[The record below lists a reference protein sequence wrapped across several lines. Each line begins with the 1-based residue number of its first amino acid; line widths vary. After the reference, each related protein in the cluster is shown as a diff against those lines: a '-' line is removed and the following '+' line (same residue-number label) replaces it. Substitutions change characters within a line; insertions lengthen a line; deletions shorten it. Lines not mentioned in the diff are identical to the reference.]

1 MYDLIVRNGTIV
13 DGTGAPATVGDIG
26 VKDGR
31 IAHVGGRIDAEAVEV
46 IDAAGRLVT
55 PGFVDIH
62 THYDGQVTWDPLL
75 EPSTLHGV
83 TTLVMGNCGVGFAP
97 VRPGS
102 EEWLIQLME
111 GVEDIPGAALA
122 EGMQWEWESFG
133 EYLDVLERKPLSI
146 DIATQVPHA
155 AVRAYVMGERGARN
169 EVATADDIVAMRNIV
184 REAIEA
190 GALGFSTSRTLAH
203 RAKDGVP
210 VPGTFAD
217 EAELFGIGDAL
228 RDAGAGIFELVPLG
242 AVGEDLDAPMREV
255 ELMSRLAAHTR
266 LPVTFAL
273 TQVDNAPELWR
284 DQMQASLQALEAGH
298 RLHPQYA
305 SRPAGVLVG
314 LHSQLGFGGRP
325 AFDEIAH
332 LPLAERVAE
341 LRTPARKKRILGER
355 ARSTSEFIDRMR
367 SQFDRMYV
375 LGDPVDYEPG
385 PEMSIATMARSE
397 GVDLESKFYDLL
409 LGDEGRAL
417 LLYPVL
423 NYSHGNADATYE
435 MMQHPA
441 GILGLS
447 DGGAHCGAICDASQ
461 PTWMLT
467 HWVRDRVRGPRISLE
482 SAIRKQ
488 TSDTAELYGLT
499 DRGTIAVGKKA
510 DLNVIDFDNLR
521 LLPPRL
527 VHDLPA
533 QGRRLIQ
540 AAEGYLATIVSGV
553 VVRRNGVDTG
563 ARPGALVRGK

>member
-46 IDAAGRLVT
+46 IDAAGRVVT

-102 EEWLIQLME
+102 EAWLIQLME

-122 EGMQWEWESFG
+122 EGMQWEWESFV
-133 EYLDVLERKPLSI
+133 EYLDVLDRKPLSI
-146 DIATQVPHA
+146 DIAAQVPHG

-169 EVATADDIVAMRNIV
+169 EVATADDIAAMRNIV

-284 DQMQASLQALEAGH
+284 DQMQASLQALEAGY

-314 LHSQLGFGGRP
+314 LHSALGFGGRP
-325 AFDEIAH
+325 SYDALAH

-341 LRTPARKKRILGER
+341 LRTPARKKQILGER
-355 ARSTSEFIDRMR
+355 ARSTSDFIDRMR

-385 PEMSIATMARSE
+385 PDKSIATMAKAD

-488 TSDTAELYGLT
+488 TSDTAELYGFT

-510 DLNVIDFDNLR
+510 DLNVIDFDHLR

-540 AAEGYLATIVSGV
+540 AAEGYIATIVSGV

-563 ARPGALVRGK
+563 ARPGALVRG

>member
-46 IDAAGRLVT
+46 IDAAGRVVT

-102 EEWLIQLME
+102 EAWLIQLME

-122 EGMQWEWESFG
+122 EGMQWEWESFV

-146 DIATQVPHA
+146 DIATQVPHG

-169 EVATADDIVAMRNIV
+169 EVATADDIVAMRDIV

-284 DQMQASLQALEAGH
+284 DQMRASLQALEAGY

-488 TSDTAELYGLT
+488 TSDTAELYGFT

-510 DLNVIDFDNLR
+510 DLNVIDFDHLR

-540 AAEGYLATIVSGV
+540 AAEGYVATIVSGV

>member
-13 DGTGAPATVGDIG
+13 DGTGAPASVGDIG
-26 VKDGR
+26 IKDGR
-31 IAHVGGRIDAEAVEV
+31 IAHVGGRIDVDAVEV
-46 IDAAGRLVT
+46 IDASGRVVT

-111 GVEDIPGAALA
+111 GVEDIPGSALS
-122 EGMQWEWESFG
+122 EGMKWGWESFG
-133 EYLDVLERKPLSI
+133 EYLDVLDRTSLSI
-146 DIATQVPHA
+146 DVGTQVPHG
-155 AVRAYVMGERGARN
+155 AVRGYVMGDRGARN
-169 EVATADDIVAMRNIV
+169 EVATSDDIAAMRDIV
-184 REAIEA
+184 RDAIEA

-203 RAKDGVP
+203 RAKDGAP

-228 RDAGAGIFELVPLG
+228 RDAGAGIYELVPLG

-255 ELMSRLAAHTR
+255 ELMTRLAAHTG

-284 DQMQASLQALEAGH
+284 DQMQASLRALEAGH
-298 RLHPQYA
+298 RVRPQYA

-314 LHSQLGFGGRP
+314 LNSSLGFVGRP
-325 AFDEIAH
+325 SFDEVAH
-332 LPLAERVAE
+332 LPLPERVAA
-341 LRTPARKKRILGER
+341 LRTPARKKRILAER
-355 ARSTSEFIDRMR
+355 AAAASPFAERMR
-367 SQFDRMYV
+367 SQLHRMYV

-385 PEMSIATMARSE
+385 PERSVAALAASD
-397 GVDLESKFYDLL
+397 GVEVESKFYDLL
-409 LGDEGRAL
+409 LQDEGRAL
-417 LLYPVL
+417 LLYPAL

-488 TSDTAELYGLT
+488 TLDTAELYGFT
-499 DRGTIAVGKKA
+499 DRGTLAVGKKA
-510 DLNVIDFDNLR
+510 DLNVIDLDRLR
-521 LLPPRL
+521 LLPPRM

-533 QGRRLIQ
+533 QGRRLLQ
-540 AAEGYLATIVSGV
+540 DAEGYVATVVSGV
-553 VVRRNGVDTG
+553 VVRRDGVDTG

>member
-13 DGTGAPATVGDIG
+13 DGTGAPATTGDVA

-31 IAHVGGRIDAEAVEV
+31 LVQVGGRVDGEATEV
-46 IDAAGRLVT
+46 IDATGRLVT

-75 EPSTLHGV
+75 EPTTMHGV

-97 VRPGS
+97 VRPGT

-111 GVEDIPGAALA
+111 GVEDIPGAALS
-122 EGMQWEWESFG
+122 EGMRWEWERFP
-133 EYLDVLERKPLSI
+133 EYLDALARKPLSI
-146 DIATQVPHA
+146 DVATQVPHA

-169 EVATADDIVAMRNIV
+169 EVATDDDIAAMRDIV

-190 GALGFSTSRTLAH
+190 GAFGFTTSRTLAH

-228 RDAGAGIFELVPLG
+228 RDAGGIYELVPLG

-255 ELMSRLAAHTR
+255 EMMARLAAHTGR
-266 LPVTFAL
+266 PVTFAL

-284 DQMQASLQALEAGH
+284 GQMDASLRALDAGH

-305 SRPAGVLVG
+305 SRPAGILVG
-314 LHSQLGFGGRP
+314 LHSALAFAGR
-325 AFDEIAH
+325 ASFDELAH
-332 LPLAERVAE
+332 LPLAERVEA
-341 LRTPARKKRILGER
+341 LRSPARKKRVLSER
-355 ARSTSEFIDRMR
+355 APAANSFTERMR
-367 SQFDRMYV
+367 SQLHRMYV

-385 PEMSIATMARSE
+385 PERSVAALAAAE
-397 GVDLESKFYDLL
+397 GVDAESKLYDLL
-409 LGDEGRAL
+409 LEDDGRAL
-417 LLYPVL
+417 LMYPAL

-441 GILGLS
+441 GVLGLS

-467 HWVRDRVRGPRISLE
+467 HWVRDRVRGARLPLE
-482 SAIRKQ
+482 TAVRKQ
-488 TSDTAELYGLT
+488 TLDTAELYGFR
-499 DRGTIAVGKKA
+499 DRGSLVAGKKA
-510 DLNVIDFDNLR
+510 DLNVIDFDRLR

-527 VHDLPA
+527 AHDLPA
-533 QGRRLIQ
+533 NGRRLLQ
-540 AAEGYLATIVSGV
+540 DAEGYDATIVSGV
-553 VVRRNGVDTG
+553 VVRRHGADTG
-563 ARPGALVRGK
+563 ARPGALVRNR

>member
-1 MYDLIVRNGTIV
+1 MYDLIVRSGTIV
-13 DGTGAPATVGDIG
+13 DGTGAPSTVGDIG
-26 VKDGR
+26 VKDG
-31 IAHVGGRIDAEAVEV
+31 IITHVGGRIDAGAAEV
-46 IDAAGRLVT
+46 IDAKGRIVT

-62 THYDGQVTWDPLL
+62 PHYDGQVTWDPLL

-102 EEWLIQLME
+102 EAWLIQLME

-122 EGMQWEWESFG
+122 EGMQWEWETFV
-133 EYLDVLERKPLSI
+133 EYLDVLDRKPLSI
-146 DIATQVPHA
+146 DIATQVPHG

-169 EVATADDIVAMRNIV
+169 EVATADDIAAMRDIV

-228 RDAGAGIFELVPLG
+228 RDAGAGIYELVPLG

-255 ELMSRLAAHTR
+255 ELMARLAAHTR

-314 LHSQLGFGGRP
+314 LHSALGFGGRP
-325 AFDEIAH
+325 SFDEIAH

-341 LRTPARKKRILGER
+341 LRTPARKKQILGER
-355 ARSTSEFIDRMR
+355 ARSTSDFIDRMR

-385 PEMSIATMARSE
+385 PEMSIATLARSE

-488 TSDTAELYGLT
+488 TSDTAELYGFT

-540 AAEGYLATIVSGV
+540 AAEGYVATIVSGV

>member
-1 MYDLIVRNGTIV
+1 V
-13 DGTGAPATVGDIG
+13 
-26 VKDGR
+26 
-31 IAHVGGRIDAEAVEV
+31 HVGARIDGEAIEV
-46 IDAAGRLVT
+46 IDATGRIVT

-102 EEWLIQLME
+102 EAWLIQLME

-122 EGMQWEWESFG
+122 EGMQWEWESFT

-146 DIATQVPHA
+146 DIGAQVPHG

-169 EVATADDIVAMRNIV
+169 EIATADDIAAMRDIV
-184 REAIEA
+184 REAIQA

-217 EAELFGIGDAL
+217 EAELFGIADAL
-228 RDAGAGIFELVPLG
+228 RDAGAGIYELVPLG

-255 ELMSRLAAHTR
+255 ELMSRLAAYTG

-284 DQMQASLQALEAGH
+284 DQMQASLRARDAGH

-341 LRTPARKKRILGER
+341 LQTPARKKRILAER
-355 ARSTSEFIDRMR
+355 ARTTSDFIDKMR

-385 PEMSIATMARSE
+385 PELSISTIAQRD
-397 GVDLESKFYDLL
+397 GVDIESKFYDLL

-423 NYSHGNADATYE
+423 NYSHGNANATYE

-441 GILGLS
+441 GVLGLS

-488 TSDTAELYGLT
+488 TSDTAELYGFT

-510 DLNVIDFDNLR
+510 DLNVIDFDRLR

-540 AAEGYLATIVSGV
+540 AAEGYVATIVSGV
-553 VVRRNGVDTG
+553 VIRRDGVDTG
-563 ARPGALVRGK
+563 ARPGALIRGK

>member
-13 DGTGAPATVGDIG
+13 DGTGAPSAVGDIG
-26 VKDGR
+26 VKDG
-31 IAHVGGRIDAEAVEV
+31 IITHVGGRIDADAAEV
-46 IDAAGRLVT
+46 IDAKGRIVT

-102 EEWLIQLME
+102 EAWLIQLME

-122 EGMQWEWESFG
+122 EGMQWEWETFV
-133 EYLDVLERKPLSI
+133 EYLDVLDRKPLSI
-146 DIATQVPHA
+146 DIATQVPHG

-169 EVATADDIVAMRNIV
+169 EVATADDIAAMRDIV

-228 RDAGAGIFELVPLG
+228 RDAGAGIYELVPLG

-255 ELMSRLAAHTR
+255 ELMARLAAHTR

-314 LHSQLGFGGRP
+314 LHSALGFGGRP
-325 AFDEIAH
+325 SFDEIAH

-341 LRTPARKKRILGER
+341 LRTPARKKQILGER
-355 ARSTSEFIDRMR
+355 ARSTSDFIDRMR

-488 TSDTAELYGLT
+488 TSDTAELYGFT

-540 AAEGYLATIVSGV
+540 AAEGYVATIVSGV